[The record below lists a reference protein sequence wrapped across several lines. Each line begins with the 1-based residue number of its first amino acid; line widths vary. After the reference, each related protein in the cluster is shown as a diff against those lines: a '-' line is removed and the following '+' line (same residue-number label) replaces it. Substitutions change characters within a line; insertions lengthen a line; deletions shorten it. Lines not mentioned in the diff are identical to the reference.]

1 MSNFE
6 GRSTLYSFQ
15 SFNALSYWIIL
26 GPPIVLLTLWLGG
39 DSRAVGIVSSI
50 MPFLTILQIPSTRY
64 IARLGYRRAM
74 LTGWTSRTM
83 IILGLVFL
91 PFFKGIWSPERLMLV
106 LVFFIFSWSFLR
118 GMANA
123 SWLPWLKELI
133 PSGQRGRYFAWE
145 NIFIQVMSLIILFL
159 SGLILGNKPTALRFS
174 IIYFIS
180 FASGVVSLLF
190 LGRIPSV
197 EISGCDESR
206 TSIFT
211 SLKNAVRDISYRR
224 FLLFIFI
231 FTLSNAGFDS
241 FTVLFLKRETAL
253 ADRMILW
260 LGAASSASMIGSLVF
275 AGGLIDRWGSRPIM
289 KICLIQT
296 IVYLTV
302 WVLLSERALNPVILL
317 MVFLFIFYGMVK
329 ATIWIATWR
338 LTFISVPHTNS
349 LMALAIFNT
358 GMGILGGISPL
369 VWGYLLNKIPHVW
382 LSPFGYYFLSLILLT
397 LAAFMAL
404 SRVREAKA
412 EQTRDVAIALLTLP
426 VRSIVQL
433 IGFFPRGRRF
443 TQDYGIQDEPP
454 EPEADTRA
462 QKSAE

>member
-1 MSNFE
+1 MANFP
-6 GRSTLYSFQ
+6 GRRYLYLFQ

-26 GPPIVLLTLWLGG
+26 GSPIVLLTLWLGG

-64 IARLGYRRAM
+64 IARLGYQRAM
-74 LTGWTSRTM
+74 LAGWTSRTT

-91 PFFKGIWSPERLMLV
+91 PFLKGIWSPERLILILV
-106 LVFFIFSWSFLR
+106 IFLFSWSFLR

-133 PSGQRGRYFAWE
+133 PPEQRGRYFAGE
-145 NIFIQVMSLIILFL
+145 NVCIQVMSLIILFL
-159 SGLILGNKPTALRFS
+159 SGLILGNQPTAFRFS
-174 IIYFIS
+174 IIYFFS
-180 FASGVVSLLF
+180 FTAGMVSLIF

-197 EISGCDESR
+197 EIVGYDESR

-211 SLKNAVRDISYRR
+211 SLKNALRDIPYRR

-241 FTVLFLKRETAL
+241 FTVLFLKRETML

-296 IVYLTV
+296 IVCLTI
-302 WVLLSERALNPVILL
+302 WVLLSEHALNPIILL
-317 MVFLFIFYGMVK
+317 MILLFIFYGIVK

-338 LTFISVPHTNS
+338 LTFISVPHKNS

-369 VWGYLLNKIPHVW
+369 AWGYLLNKIPHGW
-382 LSPFGYYFLSLILLT
+382 LSPFGYYFLSLMLLT
-397 LAAFMAL
+397 LAAFVAL

-433 IGFFPRGRRF
+433 IGIFPRGRRF
-443 TQDYGIQDEPP
+443 IQDYGIQEKSP
-454 EPEADTRA
+454 EPEADTKA
-462 QKSAE
+462 QKSSE